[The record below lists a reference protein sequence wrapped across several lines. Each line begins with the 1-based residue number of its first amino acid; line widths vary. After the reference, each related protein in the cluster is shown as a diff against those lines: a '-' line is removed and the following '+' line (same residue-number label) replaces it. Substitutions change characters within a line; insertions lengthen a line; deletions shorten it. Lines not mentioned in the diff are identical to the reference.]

1 MKRFFISALLLTG
14 ALPHY
19 CHAQARISRPAAK
32 GPAARGE
39 TLTNKGVI
47 ALTGAGLSPELIVA
61 KMEGSACAFDLSA
74 DGLVA
79 LKKAGVTDA
88 VLQAMLSRAS
98 NKAGATSAKP
108 ASPAASKAPKLEFAN
123 HPYLRSRATGAWNP
137 LEKATSSM
145 KSKMVAMGYG
155 GVKMLFQ
162 IPNEKS
168 PTRLAAADSAV
179 FMLNTFG
186 TAMPEFVLYH
196 AKPEK
201 GNRAAVGAKMG
212 GMSGLKS
219 GEDVLTFNILPMGN
233 GLFRLVPSQKLAP
246 GEYFFAGKPVG
257 NAMTVDA
264 YAFGVD

>member
-1 MKRFFISALLLTG
+1 MKYILTFVLLLAG
-14 ALPHY
+14 AFSTY
-19 CHAQARISRPAAK
+19 CCAQARVSHAAAK
-32 GPAARGE
+32 GPVGRPE

-61 KMEGSACAFDLSA
+61 KIDGSACSFDLST

-98 NKAGATSAKP
+98 SKAGATPIRPSLTG
-108 ASPAASKAPKLEFAN
+108 ASKVPKLEFAN
-123 HPYLRSRATGAWNP
+123 HPYLRNKTTGVWNP
-137 LEKATSSM
+137 LEKATSSI

-155 GVKMLFQ
+155 GMKMLFQ

-168 PTRLAAADSAV
+168 PTRLAATDSAI
-179 FMLNTFG
+179 FLLNTFG
-186 TAMPEFVLYH
+186 TAMPEFVLYQ
-196 AKPEK
+196 AKQEN
-201 GNRAAVGAKMG
+201 GNRAAVGAKAG
-212 GMSGLKS
+212 GFSGISS
-219 GEDVLTFNILPMGN
+219 GQDVLTFNILPVGN
-233 GLFRLVPSQKLAP
+233 GIFRLIPSKRLAP

-257 NAMTVDA
+257 NVMTVDA